1 MSKRRDLTPSNEAIA
16 AALISCGTVQA
27 AAEQLGISTR
37 TIYDRRRDADFR
49 ASYQDARNELLRAA
63 VSAIGQRLLEAITV
77 TAEIMNDQSVNPAT
91 RLQCA
96 QTILA
101 NAGKLSEQ
109 LTKDELTSRTIR
121 DPFDFMG
128 IDA

>member
-1 MSKRRDLTPSNEAIA
+1 MSKRKDLIPSNEAVA

-27 AAEQLGISTR
+27 AAEQLRISPR

-49 ASYQDARNELLRAA
+49 AAYQDARNELLRAA
-63 VSAIGQRLLEAITV
+63 VSAIGRRLLEAITV
-77 TAEIMNDQSVNPAT
+77 TAEIMNDPNVNPAT

-96 QTILA
+96 QTILT
-101 NAGKLSEQ
+101 NAGKLTEQ
-109 LTKDELTSRTIR
+109 LSKDELTSRTIR

-128 IDA
+128 IDS